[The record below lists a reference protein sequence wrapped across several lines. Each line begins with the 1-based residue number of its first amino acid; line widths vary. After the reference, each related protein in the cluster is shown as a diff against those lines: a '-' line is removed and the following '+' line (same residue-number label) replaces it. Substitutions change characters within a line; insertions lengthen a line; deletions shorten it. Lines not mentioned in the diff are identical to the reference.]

1 MEVEGRWKLAQV
13 VEIDCPYFLTFGVVL
28 FKYTNFMGVIL
39 KKSFFLLT
47 FLVLV
52 SGSCYVG
59 YSMAYK
65 DLIFPKVTVG
75 GVEVGGL
82 SRDVAL
88 SYLLKKE
95 SAEPGRVVYF
105 SGSNQVEDINELAVK
120 KDFEWAVDQAVSIG
134 RGRNLLAN
142 VIERIKGLKSTRE
155 IEIPISYDTDD
166 LDEIVNQIAS
176 TVEILPAW
184 PKLLE
189 VNNEIVFK
197 EGKDGVQLVREKMR
211 DQVKK
216 AYSSFG
222 EQKVTIPTVS
232 ISTKIK
238 DEDFKKIMASVQA
251 WEDGEVLLK
260 YKDFN
265 KTLIKREAL
274 KLVGLTGEGINIE
287 EYEILAEEI
296 AKAIETESKDAVF
309 VFENGKVQ
317 EFQPE
322 VVGVKLDKNAFQK
335 VLTETLLLPRDRVV
349 EIPVLLEQPKI
360 KAGDINNM
368 GIKELIGVGTSSF
381 SHSIPGRV
389 FNVNLAA
396 SRVNGVVVPPGEE
409 FSFNK
414 SVGQI
419 SRTTG
424 YQTAYIISEGK
435 TVLGDGGGV
444 CQVST
449 TVFRAALNA
458 GFPITERKA
467 HAYRVGYYEQD
478 SDPGIDATIF
488 SPSTDFKFMNDTG
501 HHILVQTK
509 VDTKNMKM
517 RVEIYGTSDRRVA
530 KIGKPVMS
538 SQSPAPA
545 TVYVDDPTL
554 PTGTTKQIDWSA
566 PGAKVSFDYKVERSG
581 EVLFEK
587 TFFSNYQPW
596 RAVFLRGTLQ

>member
-1 MEVEGRWKLAQV
+1 
-13 VEIDCPYFLTFGVVL
+13 
-28 FKYTNFMGVIL
+28 MGVIL
-39 KKSFFLLT
+39 KKSFYLFVFLL
-47 FLVLV
+47 LVL
-52 SGSCYVG
+52 GSCYAG

-65 DLIFPKVTVG
+65 DLIFPKIAVG

-82 SRDVAL
+82 NREMAL
-88 SYLLKKE
+88 SYLQKKE
-95 SAEPGRVVYF
+95 STDPEKIVFYSAN
-105 SGSNQVEDINELAVK
+105 SQIEDINSLKIA
-120 KDFEWAVDQAVSIG
+120 KDFEWAVDQAISIG
-134 RGRNLLAN
+134 RGRNFFIN
-142 VIERIKGLKSTRE
+142 IIERVKGLKNGRD
-155 IEIPISYDTDD
+155 IEIPISYDTEE
-166 LDEIVNQIAS
+166 LEEIVDQLAT
-176 TVEILPAW
+176 TVEISPVW

-189 VNNEIVFK
+189 VNGEIVLK
-197 EGKDGVQLVREKMR
+197 EGKDGVQLVRER
-211 DQVKK
+211 LREQIKK
-216 AYSSFG
+216 AYSGFG
-222 EQKVTIPTVS
+222 EQKINIPTVN
-232 ISTKIK
+232 ISTKTNN
-238 DEDFKKIMASVQA
+238 EDAKRILESVKS
-251 WEDGEVLLK
+251 WENGELVLK
-260 YKDFN
+260 YKN
-265 KTLIKREAL
+265 YQKTLIKREAL
-274 KLVGLTGEGINIE
+274 KLVGLTGEGVNLE
-287 EYEILAEEI
+287 EFEALAEDV

-309 VFENGKVQ
+309 VFENGRVQ

-322 VVGVKLDKNAFQK
+322 VVGVKLDKNALQRD
-335 VLTETLLLPRDRVV
+335 LGGALLKPKDRVV
-349 EIPVLLEQPKI
+349 EIPVLLEQPEI

-414 SVGQI
+414 AVGQI

-488 SPSTDFKFMNDTG
+488 SPSTDFKFLNDTG
-501 HHILVQTK
+501 HHILIQTK
-509 VDTKNMKM
+509 VDTKNLKM
-517 RVEIYGTSDRRVA
+517 RVEIYGTSDGRVSTV
-530 KIGKPVMS
+530 GKPVIS
-538 SQSPAPA
+538 GQSPAPA

-554 PTGTTKQIDWSA
+554 PAGTTKQIDWSA
-566 PGAKVSFDYKVERSG
+566 PGAKVSFDYKVEKGG